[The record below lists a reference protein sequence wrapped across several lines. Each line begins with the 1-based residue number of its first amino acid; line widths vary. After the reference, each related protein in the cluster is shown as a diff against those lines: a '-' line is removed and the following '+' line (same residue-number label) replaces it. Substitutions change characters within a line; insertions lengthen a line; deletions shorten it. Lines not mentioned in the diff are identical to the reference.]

1 MRIEILRQ
9 VMISGEPVSAG
20 SFVEVSEADGNLLV
34 GSGKAVV
41 APAVEKPA
49 PVEVTEE
56 PKPAPAPVKPA
67 KRAKTVT
74 SEFPTKD

>member
-9 VMISGEPVSAG
+9 VMISGESVAAG

-34 GSGKAVV
+34 GSGKAVLALV
-41 APAVEKPA
+41 VKEPA

-56 PKPAPAPVKPA
+56 PKPAKPV

>member
-9 VMISGEPVSAG
+9 VMISGESVSAG
-20 SFVEVSEADGNLLV
+20 SFIEVSEADGNLLV

-41 APAVEKPA
+41 APAVEKPV

-56 PKPAPAPVKPA
+56 PKPAPAPVKSGRKAVKPA
-67 KRAKTVT
+67 P
-74 SEFPTKD
+74 SIED

>member
-9 VMISGEPVSAG
+9 VMISGESVAAG

-41 APAVEKPA
+41 AAAAEEPV

-56 PKPAPAPVKPA
+56 PVPVPVKPA
-67 KRAKTVT
+67 RKAKTVT

>member
-9 VMISGEPVSAG
+9 VMISGEPVVSG
-20 SFVEVSEADGNLLV
+20 SFIEVSEAYANLLV
-34 GSGKAVV
+34 GSGKAVI

-56 PKPAPAPVKPA
+56 PKPAPAKPGRKPKFVA
-67 KRAKTVT
+67 PAPST
-74 SEFPTKD
+74 ED

>member
-9 VMISGEPVSAG
+9 VMISGESVSAG
-20 SFVEVSEADGNLLV
+20 SFLEVSEADGNLLV
-34 GSGKAVV
+34 GSGKASI

-56 PKPAPAPVKPA
+56 IKPEPVKPA
-67 KRAKTVT
+67 RKARTYAPK
-74 SEFPTKD
+74 ED

>member
-1 MRIEILRQ
+1 
-9 VMISGEPVSAG
+9 MISGEPVSAG

-34 GSGKAVV
+34 GGGKAVV
-41 APAVEKPA
+41 APVAEKPA

-56 PKPAPAPVKPA
+56 FKPAPVPAKPA
-67 KRAKTVT
+67 RKAKTVT